1 MAKAAKQ
8 ETKKIENI
16 LWDACNKL
24 RGSVTPAEYKNVV
37 LALIFLKF
45 VSDKFEKRR
54 QELIDSGKERF
65 VDIDA
70 FYQQDNIFFLSPES
84 RWEYLKTNAKQPD
97 IALKIDDALAK
108 IEKANPVLRGALPD
122 GIFAKL
128 GIENST
134 LSSLVDTI
142 SKIDTL
148 QDEANDIIGRVY
160 EYFLM
165 KFALSEGKG
174 KGEFYTPKT
183 VVSLICEM
191 IQPYKG
197 KIYDPCAGSG
207 GMFVQSMKFVQ
218 SHQGNLKDVSIYG
231 QEKIKETYKL
241 AKMNLAIRG
250 LAADMGETAAST
262 FTNDQHKDL
271 KVDYVITNPPF
282 NLKDWR
288 ENDELVDDPRWSGY
302 ELPPLGNA
310 NYAWILHIVSKLS
323 QNGVAGFLL
332 ANGALDGSGV
342 EKAIRQKLI
351 ETEDLVEAICILP
364 RNMFYT
370 TDISVTLWILN
381 RNKHE
386 HDTELMHY
394 RNREHE
400 VLFMDLRQ
408 LGEPFEKKYIQFSDE
423 QIQQIATTFHNWQ
436 SDKSKYQDVPEF
448 CKSVTLDEI
457 REKDFSLVPS
467 RYIEFVNRDEN
478 VDFAEK
484 MSKLRIELSD
494 LLKAEEELK
503 SDLEKVLK
511 ELGYDL

>member
-1 MAKAAKQ
+1 MVKAAKQ

-70 FYQQDNIFFLSPES
+70 FYQQDNIFFLAPES

-408 LGEPFEKKYIQFSDE
+408 IGEPFEKKYIQFSDE
-423 QIQQIATTFHNWQ
+423 QIQRIATTFHNWQ

-484 MSKLRIELSD
+484 MSQLQIELSD
-494 LLKAEEELK
+494 LLKAEAELK
-503 SDLEKVLK
+503 SDLEKVFK
-511 ELGYDL
+511 EMGYDL